1 MTSGKQSLQEHLPL
15 LFVILCIVFLFIRLP
30 LTGESLYGSDFVLY
44 FYPLKEFVR
53 DHVLT
58 HGALPLWNAYQFSGT
73 PLIGNIQASLFYPLG
88 FLFYLLPSDQAY
100 GYTVVMHC
108 FLASFFM
115 YSFMRT
121 AAVSKAASLLSALIF
136 TFSGFFMGHLYAGHL
151 TFIQNYIWIPL
162 IFRYLYR
169 LVQTRR
175 LFFAIAAGL
184 VQGIQIL
191 GGFPQI
197 AFYTILAGAAFLGF
211 HAFYLLKARCRG
223 DAMRVALGMG
233 IVWLIGYGLS
243 AVQVAPTAEFA
254 KLSTRGE
261 GLNYAMATYE
271 SLHPKE
277 LLAFL
282 VPDLFGSAV
291 DQTYWRSRDFWHFWE
306 SCGYLGMVPL
316 FLAFVKAQEPSLRR
330 LRMFFLLLIVLVLAL
345 ALGKHNPLYEWV
357 YRLPGFSS
365 FRIPAQIIFLYV
377 FGVAALAGI
386 GADQVQKGAWTW
398 SLGFIPFVVL
408 CGLGLAVAVVGLHF
422 EPYHFFLNL
431 FRSLSEGPVTHAN
444 LDGLYQR
451 VGQSIHTATLLFC
464 AALGFLVVSRRTA
477 LGSRT
482 ILVILFALI
491 TVDLLPFGR
500 QLVKTYPFST
510 SPGKAAVLS
519 QLSGTPVQGRVVTM
533 DPQFKTNDGLRYRF
547 PSVLGYDPL
556 ILKRYAD
563 YLLSGQGYPPDQ
575 HVVDLHGIRDP
586 EARLLKFLN
595 VRQAV
600 MDGQV
605 FPVENEL
612 PYAYLVHHAL
622 PIPPERV
629 IGTMKSGQV
638 DPRKTVILEEP
649 LAEDLASGKG
659 EEPFRDVCHV
669 LAHTGERVTLK
680 TSSDSAGYLVVSEIF
695 YPGWTAEVDGRK
707 SKVMRGNYLFC
718 VIPLEKGD
726 HQVNLYFVSW
736 PFRIGAGISC
746 LTLIIA
752 LLVIFRRRRS
762 AEKDSKA

>member
-1 MTSGKQSLQEHLPL
+1 MTSWKQTLQEYLPL
-15 LFVILCIVFLFIRLP
+15 VFALVCILFLFIRLL
-30 LTGESLYGSDFVLY
+30 LTGESLYGSDFMLY

-53 DHVLT
+53 NHLFSQ
-58 HGALPLWNAYQFSGT
+58 GSLPLWNPYQFSGT
-73 PLIGNIQASLFYPLG
+73 PLISNIQASLFYPLG
-88 FLFYLLPSDQAY
+88 FLFYLMPADQAY
-100 GYTVVMHC
+100 GYTVAMHC
-108 FLASFFM
+108 ALASVFM

-121 AAVSKAASLLSALIF
+121 MTVSKAGSLLSALVF
-136 TFSGFFMGHLYAGHL
+136 TLSGFFMGHLYAGHL
-151 TFIQNYIWIPL
+151 TFVQTYIWIPL
-162 IFRYLYR
+162 LFRYLYL
-169 LVQTRR
+169 LVQTQR
-175 LFFAIAAGL
+175 LFFAVAAGL

-191 GGFPQI
+191 GGFPQT

-211 HAFYLLKARCRG
+211 HAFFSLKARCRG
-223 DAMRVALGMG
+223 EALRLAASMG

-254 KLSTRGE
+254 RLSTRAG

-316 FLAFVKAQEPSLRR
+316 FLAFVKAQAPSLRR
-330 LRMFFLLLIVLVLAL
+330 LRVFFLLLIVLSLAL
-345 ALGKHNPLYEWV
+345 ALGRHNPFYEWI

-386 GADQVQKGAWTW
+386 GADQVQKGDWKW
-398 SLGFIPFVVL
+398 SPGFIPFGVVS
-408 CGLGLAVAVVGLHF
+408 GVGLAVAVVGLNF
-422 EPYHFFLNL
+422 EPYPFFLNL

-444 LDGLYQR
+444 LNGLYQR
-451 VGQSIHTATLLFC
+451 VGQSIHTAALLFC
-464 AALGFLVVSRRTA
+464 AASAFLVVSRRTA

-491 TVDLLPFGR
+491 TVDLLPFGS
-500 QLVKTYPFST
+500 QFVKTHLFTT
-510 SPGKAAVLS
+510 SPEKTTVLS

-563 YLLSGQGYPPDQ
+563 YLLSSQGYPPDQ

-600 MDGQV
+600 MAGQV

-622 PIPPERV
+622 PIPSERV
-629 IGTMKSGQV
+629 IDAMKSGQV

-649 LAEDLASGKG
+649 LAEDLASGHG
-659 EEPFRDVCHV
+659 EEPSRDVCHV

-718 VIPLEKGD
+718 MIPLERGD
-726 HQVNLYFVSW
+726 HEVTLYFVSW
-736 PFRIGAGISC
+736 PFRVGSVISVVTLAGAVW
-746 LTLIIA
+746 A
-752 LLVIFRRRRS
+752 LWLLRRRRFD
-762 AEKDSKA
+762 ARG